1 MSTES
6 TVTST
11 QLFVVSFAFMII
23 AGGLAGG
30 LLFYEEPT
38 NTDQYPELSAE
49 QVSVYEDTPRL
60 GVTASQ
66 DPVEPSVENPNFI
79 GIPAD
84 SANIGL
90 FGLIG
95 VLLYIAGIDKRR
107 YELVN

>member
-11 QLFVVSFAFMII
+11 QLFVVSFVFMVI

-30 LLFYEEPT
+30 LLFHEEPT
-38 NTDQYPELSAE
+38 NTDQYPELSTE
-49 QVSVYEDTPRL
+49 QVSVYEDTPTL
-60 GVTASQ
+60 GVTAPQ
-66 DPVEPSVENPNFI
+66 EPVKPSVETPNFI

-84 SANIGL
+84 IANIGL
-90 FGLIG
+90 FGLLG
-95 VLLYIAGIDKRR
+95 VLLCIAGIDKRQ